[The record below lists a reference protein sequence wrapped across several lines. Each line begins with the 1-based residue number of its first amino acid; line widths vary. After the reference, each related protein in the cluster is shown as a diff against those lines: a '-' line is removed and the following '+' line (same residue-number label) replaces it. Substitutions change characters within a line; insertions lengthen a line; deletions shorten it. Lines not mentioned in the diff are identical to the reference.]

1 VYVAP
6 LAVRPVGALAAGRLV
21 GVWLCIG
28 LSIISTVVWS
38 SSWVCCSWF
47 LLQALRITAPK
58 TIRIARTPTT
68 MPPTAALDSS
78 LWDPSAVILALEPPT
93 GAPSVLGSTIP
104 PTIVVAAVA
113 VAVVVVV
120 VVEVS
125 VLVEMVAVTVVAVV
139 DVVVVEV
146 LVVVECST

>member
-1 VYVAP
+1 MYVAP

-68 MPPTAALDSS
+68 MPPTAALDSP
-78 LWDPSAVILALEPPT
+78 LWDPSAVILVLEPPT

-104 PTIVVAAVA
+104 PTIVVAVVA
-113 VAVVVVV
+113 VAAVV

>member
-1 VYVAP
+1 MYVAP

-68 MPPTAALDSS
+68 MPPTAALDSP
-78 LWDPSAVILALEPPT
+78 LWDPSAVLLVLEPPT

-104 PTIVVAAVA
+104 PTIVVAVVA
-113 VAVVVVV
+113 VTVVVV

-125 VLVEMVAVTVVAVV
+125 VLVEVVAVTVVAVV

-146 LVVVECST
+146 SVVVECST